1 MLHTGREV
9 RSDGQA
15 RLSVHLARSSS
26 EVREAQ
32 RLRFRVFAEEMGA
45 RLGSAEQG
53 IDEDP
58 FDPHC
63 EHLVVTDEETGEVVG
78 TYRILSGTTAKR
90 LGGFYSDQEFDLSRL
105 APLRERCVELG
116 RSCVHPEHRSGA
128 VIALLWSGLA
138 QYMHTHGYDYVI
150 GCASMSMAD
159 GGHSAASAY
168 GRLRPS
174 YLSPPEYRVFPRC
187 PLPLQDLQRDA
198 APVTPPLVRA
208 YLRMG
213 AWVCGD
219 PAWDPDFNTADL
231 LMLLLL
237 SRVDQ
242 RYAKHFM
249 RNVA

>member
-1 MLHTGREV
+1 MLQAGRDVQSE
-9 RSDGQA
+9 GQP
-15 RLSVHLARSSS
+15 RLSVHIARSSS

-32 RLRFRVFAEEMGA
+32 RLRFRVFGEEMGA
-45 RLGSAEQG
+45 RLTGAEQG
-53 IDEDP
+53 IDEDA
-58 FDPHC
+58 FDPYC
-63 EHLVVTDEETGEVVG
+63 DHLVVTDEDTGEVVG
-78 TYRILSGTTAKR
+78 TYRILRGLTAER

-105 APLRERCVELG
+105 APLRSRCIELG
-116 RSCVHPEHRSGA
+116 RSCVHPEHRGGA
-128 VIALLWSGLA
+128 VIGLLWQGLA
-138 QYMHTHGYDYVI
+138 HYMRTHGYDYVI

-168 GRLRPS
+168 ARLRQS

-187 PLPLQDLQRDA
+187 PLPLQDLDSSV

-208 YLRMG
+208 YLRVG

-231 LMLLLL
+231 LMMLLQ
-237 SRVDQ
+237 SRIDQ

>member
-1 MLHTGREV
+1 MLQPGREV
-9 RSDGQA
+9 RSKEPG

-26 EVREAQ
+26 EIREAQ
-32 RLRFRVFAEEMGA
+32 RLRFRVFSEEMGA
-45 RLGSAEQG
+45 RLCGAEPG
-53 IDEDP
+53 VDEDP

-78 TYRILSGTTAKR
+78 TYRLLSGLTAKR
-90 LGGFYSDQEFDLSRL
+90 LGGFYSEQEFDLSRL

-116 RSCVHPEHRSGA
+116 RSCVHPDHRRGA
-128 VIALLWSGLA
+128 VIALLWAGLA
-138 QYMHTHGYDYVI
+138 QYMQSHGCDYAI

-159 GGHSAASAY
+159 GGHAAASAY
-168 GRLRPS
+168 ARLRQT

-187 PLPLQDLQRDA
+187 PLPLQDLDRDA

-208 YLRMG
+208 YLRVG

-231 LMLLLL
+231 LMMLSL
-237 SRVDQ
+237 SRVEQ

-249 RNVA
+249 RDVA